1 MFSGQRLYTLFASPT
16 VARIPNG
23 FLITCHGATRCSL
36 IGDARALATAPPS
49 SAHCELQK
57 GETFVPI
64 LPPPCMR
71 TDFDGQLH
79 EEPETRVRATLR
91 RLAVSALRSRVSQP
105 GVDEL
110 CVNIVESVRGG
121 ALPPLVVPLLCTV
134 ARRIAGFTVTVG
146 GRRRPAGPRERA
158 LAGHTVVL
166 GSGGERR
173 HVRAER

>member
-91 RLAVSALRSRVSQP
+91 RLAVSALRSRVSQ
-105 GVDEL
+105 
-110 CVNIVESVRGG
+110 
-121 ALPPLVVPLLCTV
+121 
-134 ARRIAGFTVTVG
+134 RR
-146 GRRRPAGPRERA
+146 
-158 LAGHTVVL
+158 
-166 GSGGERR
+166 
-173 HVRAER
+173 